1 MEATIERLT
10 ERALEAVRE
19 ATGGDVEY
27 REVNS
32 FELRR
37 VMTELAED
45 GAWNEYEGNGIFD
58 GVHLNDI
65 SDRTIAKI
73 LIRDYE

>member
-1 MEATIERLT
+1 MEANIERLT
-10 ERALEAVRE
+10 KRALEAVKE
-19 ATGGDVEY
+19 ATGEDVGY

-45 GAWNEYEGNGIFD
+45 GAWNEYEGNGIFE
-58 GVHLNDI
+58 GVHLSDM
-65 SDRTIAKI
+65 SDRVIAKI